1 MKEFL
6 LRHKTK
12 KKKDG
17 EMSKL
22 LLLTMLSLIAATAAQ
37 WNDINYPN
45 SGQFPNFPTIDCN
58 APGANCQT
66 ETKEMVCDAHGNCK
80 EKTMKSG
87 SNAVATVNAAL
98 LISCGAIV
106 AIKMYR

>member
-1 MKEFL
+1 
-6 LRHKTK
+6 
-12 KKKDG
+12 
-17 EMSKL
+17 MSKL

-37 WNDINYPN
+37 WNDINHPN
-45 SGQFPNFPTIDCN
+45 NGQLPNFPTIDCN

-66 ETKEMVCDAHGNCK
+66 ETKETVCDAHGNCK
-80 EKTMKSG
+80 EKTTKSG